1 MTKTLSEGYQLL
13 HPTMDDLNT
22 VSELLQVCD
31 IAEYGVPDVMPDE
44 LRAMWQAPSFH
55 LDTDAVMVKAPNNQL
70 VGYADMEQRQHT
82 KLFTYVR
89 VRPGY
94 ENQGIGEQLLQLA
107 EAWGRQQ
114 MAEADPEARIT
125 LNSWASSKNEAMQ
138 QLLERAGFKA
148 IRHNWRMEIEMEA
161 APAEPLWPAGISVR
175 TFQPGMDRQV
185 FEMIDTAFQD
195 HWGHLPGNF
204 EDWRHWMIGK
214 ETFDPT
220 LWFLAFEGEQI
231 AGGALCA
238 DNIDTNTGWVDQL
251 AVLRPWRRKG
261 VGLALLQQ
269 AFGEFYKRGRHK
281 VGLGV
286 DSQNLTGAV
295 RLYERADMHVARQ
308 YISYQKE
315 LRAGKELS
323 TQTITL

>member
-1 MTKTLSEGYQLL
+1 MANILSEAYQVRR
-13 HPTMDDLNT
+13 PTMDDVET
-22 VSELLQVCD
+22 VSELLNTCD
-31 IAEYGVPDVMPDE
+31 IAEYGVPDITLDE
-44 LRAMWQAPSFH
+44 LRTVWQAPSFH
-55 LDTDAVMVKAPNNQL
+55 LDTDAMMVLAPNGQL
-70 VGYADMEQRQHT
+70 VGYADMEQRLHA
-82 KLFTYVR
+82 KIFTFVR

-94 ENQGIGEQLLQLA
+94 EDQGIGEHLLQLA

-114 MAEADPEARIT
+114 MAEADPEARVT
-125 LNSWASSKNEAMQ
+125 LNSWASSKNETAQ
-138 QLLERAGFKA
+138 QLFERAGFQA
-148 IRHNWRMEIEMEA
+148 VRHNWRMEIDMET
-161 APAEPLWPAGISVR
+161 PPPEPVWPEGITVR

-204 EDWRHWMIGK
+204 EDWQHWMISR

-231 AGGALCA
+231 AGGALCN
-238 DNIDTNTGWVDQL
+238 DEVDMDLGWVGQL

-261 VGLALLQQ
+261 VGLALLLH
-269 AFGEFYKRGRHK
+269 AFGEFYKRGRRK

-295 RLYERADMHVARQ
+295 RLYERAGMHAARQ

-323 TQTITL
+323 TQTIAV